1 MSEAS
6 APSGPR
12 DACIRTISNTFA
24 GSMKCRIELSGYVRT
39 PDGNKNH
46 GIGCLMSMH
55 GGGTA
60 QVCERTFLPLVAML
74 HGSCFL
80 VGAGAYQIKPELVQA
95 STAIDIPSA
104 TEMRPLPCRSILVCP
119 ISPGKDRRNGESKQA
134 GKQASG

>member
-1 MSEAS
+1 
-6 APSGPR
+6 
-12 DACIRTISNTFA
+12 
-24 GSMKCRIELSGYVRT
+24 
-39 PDGNKNH
+39 
-46 GIGCLMSMH
+46 MSMH

-95 STAIDIPSA
+95 STAIDVPSA

-134 GKQASG
+134 GKRLTFSAIRKLKPVGADADTLSRAL